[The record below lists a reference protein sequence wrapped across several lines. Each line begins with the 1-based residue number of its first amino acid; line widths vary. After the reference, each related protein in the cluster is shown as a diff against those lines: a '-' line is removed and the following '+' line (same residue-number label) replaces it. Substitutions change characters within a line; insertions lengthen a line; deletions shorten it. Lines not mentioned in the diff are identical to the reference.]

1 MFFIGMAIVL
11 VVPFLLTV
19 VFGRAK
25 LRKEDR
31 LMANGESAS
40 GITSAETAAGTE
52 MAERNRSTAKPGN
65 ASSKTLEVMAPLTG
79 KAVPLE
85 QVPDP
90 AFAEKQMGEGIAI
103 EPSGNQVVA
112 PFDAKVAHV
121 IKSKHAVI
129 LEHTSGLQVL
139 IHVGINTVSLK
150 GEGFSMYVDTGDRVR
165 AGEKLLEFDRNVIEN
180 AGYPLITPIIIPDG
194 QDMVERVETVTGDV
208 TSSQSGVLR
217 IHLKG

>member
-1 MFFIGMAIVL
+1 
-11 VVPFLLTV
+11 
-19 VFGRAK
+19 
-25 LRKEDR
+25 
-31 LMANGESAS
+31 
-40 GITSAETAAGTE
+40 

-65 ASSKTLEVMAPLTG
+65 ASAKTLEVMAPLTG

-129 LEHTSGLQVL
+129 LEHASGLQVL